1 MTTGR
6 QALPDVVPQPPEPL
20 TAAERLTRQFYDWE
34 RRGRGWQVYDAPV
47 DLEPPFSV
55 FHHSLSPSGGRR
67 PPDDGRKPTWLSA
80 LAARVQ
86 AYWAGGS
93 AASPGAFDDEGENAR
108 QGEVPYDRASTPR
121 AEVAVVLPPHEDV
134 GRDAAEQ
141 LVLALSTC
149 PSPVSFE
156 VVGTPQAIV
165 VQLSSFEA
173 DAAALAEQVTAYFPE
188 AAVEVRRD
196 FLTEAW
202 QQAGWREQLVVDFG
216 LSSEYMRPL
225 RTVRSF
231 AVDPLIAVTDA
242 LADVRAGEV
251 ALLQVIFRSC
261 RHPWSPSILRAVSD
275 GAGGSFFGDAPE
287 MLTLARDKV
296 AHPLV
301 AAVVRVGAK
310 SGAEG
315 GAARLVRRL
324 ARALMH
330 VSDPASNE
338 LMPLENDGYDDGD
351 HERDLL
357 ARRSCRSG
365 MILNTA
371 ELVSLV
377 HLPSASV
384 RAPRLAREQRKTK
397 AAPTTVVGHELL
409 LGENRHAGKVMP
421 VTLSPDQRSRHMY
434 LIGASGT
441 GKSTLLL
448 NLIAQDIRSGQGI
461 GVLDPHGDLIDA
473 VLGLVPESRYDDVVL
488 LDPSDDQFPVG
499 FNILSAHSELE
510 RTLLAS
516 DLAAIFRRFSTSF
529 GDQMQAVLAN
539 AILAIL
545 ENDRGGT
552 LLDLR
557 RFLTEKP
564 FREEYLRSVTDPEIS
579 YYFTREFPLLKGS
592 PQAPILTRL
601 NTFLRPKP
609 IRYMVAQREGLDFT
623 GIMNDGK
630 IFLAKLAHGLIGE
643 ENSYLLGALLVTKF
657 HQLAMGRQEMAAAGR
672 RPYTLYIDEFHNF
685 VTPSVASILSAARK
699 YRLGLVLAHQEMR
712 QLWDQD
718 AAVGSAVLTNPCT
731 RICFRVGDWDAK
743 KLAEGF
749 SSFNATD
756 LQSLGVGE
764 AICRVERAEH
774 DFTLAT
780 LPPPAVDPAIA
791 ETRREEIIRRS
802 RARYAT
808 PRAEVEALL
817 AAARTEVGAEASME
831 PSKSAAT
838 PQSKRPAA
846 SSPPA
851 AASHTQADQPVR
863 PAAEQKARLAVV
875 ASTPVLGR
883 GGRQH
888 KYLQHLVKRLAEDRG
903 YRAVIEQPILAG
915 AGSVDVSL
923 EKGERRI
930 ACEIS
935 VTTETDH
942 EIDNI
947 QKCLAGGYDT
957 VVALSSDAKVV
968 RRVQERAAVVL
979 EAEALARVRFQQ
991 PEDLVL
997 FLDELAAGEASG
1009 EATVRG
1015 YRVKRRFQPVT
1026 PEDAKLR
1033 KEAIARVLGSRS
1045 LPRGKPGDGY
1055 TG

>member
-1 MTTGR
+1 MQDR
-6 QALPDVVPQPPEPL
+6 SPPLPEPL
-20 TAAERLTRQFYDWE
+20 TLPEQLTRQFYDWE

-47 DLEPPFSV
+47 HLEPAFTPF
-55 FHHSLSPSGGRR
+55 FRGAPALGIR
-67 PPDDGRKPTWLSA
+67 PPDNGRKETLLST
-80 LAARVQ
+80 LAERLKG
-86 AYWAGGS
+86 YWSGS
-93 AASPGAFDDEGENAR
+93 QPAQSPATIQEEEVVAPYEDDL
-108 QGEVPYDRASTPR
+108 D
-121 AEVAVVLPPHEDV
+121 VAHTELTVVLPADEDV
-134 GRDAAEQ
+134 SREAAEQ
-141 LVLALSTC
+141 LLLSLSTC

-156 VVGTPQAIV
+156 VVGTPEAIS
-165 VQLSSFEA
+165 VQVASRDTETVA
-173 DAAALAEQVTAYFPE
+173 VAQQITAYFPE
-188 AAVEVRRD
+188 AIVDERKDYLARVWR
-196 FLTEAW
+196 A
-202 QQAGWREQLVVDFG
+202 AGWHDQLIVDFG
-216 LSSEYMRPL
+216 LSHEFMRPL
-225 RTVRSF
+225 RTFRNF
-231 AVDPLIAVTDA
+231 GVDPLIAVVSA
-242 LADVRAGEV
+242 LSDVRPGEV
-251 ALLQVIFRSC
+251 AVLQVLFRSC
-261 RHPWSPSILRAVSD
+261 RHPWTQSVMRAVTD
-275 GAGGSFFGDAPE
+275 GTGESFFVDAPE
-287 MLTLARDKV
+287 MLGLTKEKV
-296 AHPLV
+296 ARPLTAVVIRV
-301 AAVVRVGAK
+301 AAK
-310 SGAEG
+310 SATEGRAEK
-315 GAARLVRRL
+315 LVRGV
-324 ARALMH
+324 ARALAQLAE
-330 VSDPASNE
+330 PASNE
-338 LMPLENDGYDDGD
+338 LIPLTNDDYDNDD

-357 ARRSCRSG
+357 DRKTRRSG
-365 MILNTA
+365 MILNTE

-377 HLPSASV
+377 HLPSSSV
-384 RAPRLAREQRKTK
+384 RLTKLERERRKTK
-397 AAPTTVVGHELL
+397 AAPATVVGHELV
-409 LGENRHAGKVMP
+409 LGENRHAAKTIS
-421 VTLSPDQRSRHMY
+421 VTLSPEQRSRHMY

-448 NLIAQDIRSGQGI
+448 NLIVQDIQNGQGI

-473 VLGLVPESRYDDVVL
+473 VLGHIPKERYDDVVL

-510 RTLLAS
+510 RILLAS
-516 DLAAIFRRFSTSF
+516 DLAAIFKRFSTSF
-529 GDQMQAVLAN
+529 GDQMQAVLSN

-564 FREEYLRSVTDPEIS
+564 FRDEYLRSVTDPEIS

-609 IRYMVAQREGLDFT
+609 IRYMVAQREGLDFS

-672 RPYTLYIDEFHNF
+672 RPFTLYIDEFHNF

-699 YRLGLVLAHQEMR
+699 YRLGLVLAHQELR

-749 SSFNATD
+749 SSFHATD

-774 DFTLAT
+774 DFTLRT
-780 LPPPAVDPAIA
+780 QLPPAVDAALA
-791 ETRREEIIRRS
+791 EVRREEIVHRS
-802 RARYAT
+802 RAKYAK

-817 AAARTEVGAEASME
+817 NVARADAATEEPSRAARAAA
-831 PSKSAAT
+831 PSEMPRAVPSQAVSD
-838 PQSKRPAA
+838 QPAA
-846 SSPPA
+846 PVEA
-851 AASHTQADQPVR
+851 PVR
-863 PAAEQKARLAVV
+863 SVAEKKARLSVV
-875 ASTPVLGR
+875 GAPPILGR

-947 QKCLAGGYDT
+947 QKCLAGGYET

-968 RRVQERAAVVL
+968 RRLKERAAPVL
-979 EAEALARVRFQQ
+979 GPETFSRVRFLQ

-1015 YRVKRRFQPVT
+1015 YRVKRRYQTVT
-1026 PEDAKLR
+1026 PEEAELR
-1033 KEAIARVLGSRS
+1033 KQAIAQVLGGRTKSRQ
-1045 LPRGKPGDGY
+1045 
-1055 TG
+1055 

>member
-1 MTTGR
+1 MSDPD
-6 QALPDVVPQPPEPL
+6 QLPP
-20 TAAERLTRQFYDWE
+20 ERLTATELLTLQFYGWE
-34 RRGRGWQVYDAPV
+34 RRGRGWDLYDSPV
-47 DLEPPFSV
+47 SIEPPFTPFFRRLANAGST
-55 FHHSLSPSGGRR
+55 R
-67 PPDDGRKPTWLSA
+67 PPDDGRKATWLTTIA
-80 LAARVQ
+80 ERLREYWNAPAAPVTPV
-86 AYWAGGS
+86 ASDEEPAGV
-93 AASPGAFDDEGENAR
+93 E
-108 QGEVPYDRASTPR
+108 YDLDLDTRWT
-121 AEVAVVLPPHEDV
+121 ELAVVLPAGCDV
-134 GRDAAEQ
+134 NREAAEQ
-141 LVLALSTC
+141 LVVSLSTC
-149 PSPVSFE
+149 PSPISFE
-156 VVGTPQAIV
+156 MIGTPEAIV
-165 VQLSSFEA
+165 VQLACHQAEA
-173 DAAALAEQVTAYFPE
+173 DVVMQQVGAYFPDAIVE
-188 AAVEVRRD
+188 ERCGFLDRAWRRAAWYEE
-196 FLTEAW
+196 L
-202 QQAGWREQLVVDFG
+202 LVDFG
-216 LSSEYMRPL
+216 LSDEFMRPVKTF
-225 RTVRSF
+225 RNFS
-231 AVDPLIAVTDA
+231 VDPLISLAGALGDTRSGEAAV
-242 LADVRAGEV
+242 
-251 ALLQVIFRSC
+251 LQVLFRSC
-261 RHPWSPSILRAVSD
+261 QHPWSPSILRSVAD
-275 GAGGSFFGDAPE
+275 GEGGSFFLDAPE
-287 MLTLARDKV
+287 MLPLAKQKISR
-296 AHPLV
+296 PLT
-301 AAVVRVGAK
+301 AVLIRAGAK
-310 SGAEG
+310 SGVRGRAEKLMRG
-315 GAARLVRRL
+315 L
-324 ARALMH
+324 ARALGQFA
-330 VSDPASNE
+330 DPTSNG
-338 LMPLENDGYDDGD
+338 LIPLTNDNYAHEA

-357 ARRSCRSG
+357 HRHSHRSG
-365 MILNTA
+365 MILNTE
-371 ELVSLV
+371 ELVGLV
-377 HLPSASV
+377 HPPSASI
-384 RAPRLAREQRKTK
+384 RLAKLDRERRKTK
-397 AAPTTVVGHELL
+397 AAPATVVGHELL
-409 LGENRHAGKVMP
+409 LGENRHAGKAMP
-421 VTLSPDQRSRHMY
+421 VTLSAEQRSRHIY

-448 NLIAQDIRSGQGI
+448 NLIAQDLRSGQGI

-473 VLGLVPESRYDDVVL
+473 VLGLVPAERYDDVVL

-529 GDQMQAVLAN
+529 GDQMQAVLSN

-545 ENDRGGT
+545 DNDRGGT

-557 RFLTEKP
+557 RFLVEKP
-564 FREEYLRSVTDPEIS
+564 FRDEYLRSVTDPEIQ
-579 YYFTREFPLLKGS
+579 YYFQREFSLLKGS

-609 IRYMVAQREGLDFT
+609 IRYMVAQREGLDFST
-623 GIMNDGK
+623 IMNGGK
-630 IFLAKLAHGLIGE
+630 IFLAKLSHGLIGE
-643 ENSYLLGALLVTKF
+643 ENSHLLGALLVTKF

-672 RPYTLYIDEFHNF
+672 RPFTLYIDEFHNF

-749 SSFNATD
+749 SSFTATD

-774 DFTLAT
+774 DFTLT
-780 LPPPAVDPAIA
+780 TPPPPTVEPSVA
-791 ETRREEIIRRS
+791 EAHREEILRRS
-802 RARYAT
+802 RARYAR

-817 AAARTEVGAEASME
+817 DAARTEAQAANVPNRPPRPAPME
-831 PSKSAAT
+831 PPRSVPSQSAPAPTLT
-838 PQSKRPAA
+838 PVDTPVRPSAEKKAPPSAA
-846 SSPPA
+846 SS
-851 AASHTQADQPVR
+851 
-863 PAAEQKARLAVV
+863 
-875 ASTPVLGR
+875 TPLLGR

-947 QKCLAGGYDT
+947 QKCLAGGYET

-968 RRVQERAAVVL
+968 RRLKERAAPVL
-979 EAEALARVRFQQ
+979 GPETFSRVRFLQ

-1009 EATVRG
+1009 ETTVRG
-1015 YRVKRRFQPVT
+1015 YRVKRRYQPVS
-1026 PEDAKLR
+1026 PEQAELR
-1033 KEAIARVLGSRS
+1033 KQAIAKVLGRT
-1045 LPRGKPGDGY
+1045 RR
-1055 TG
+1055 

>member
-1 MTTGR
+1 MQDR
-6 QALPDVVPQPPEPL
+6 SPPLPEPL
-20 TAAERLTRQFYDWE
+20 TLPEQLTRQFYDWE
-34 RRGRGWQVYDAPV
+34 RRGRGWWVYNAPV
-47 DLEPPFSV
+47 DLEPPFV
-55 FHHSLSPSGGRR
+55 PFYGHMPGTFAAR
-67 PPDDGRKPTWLSA
+67 PVDNGRKET
-80 LAARVQ
+80 
-86 AYWAGGS
+86 
-93 AASPGAFDDEGENAR
+93 AASRFIAR
-108 QGEVPYDRASTPR
+108 LKSRWTTTSSVPEAPIPEVEREISPAYSFAPYPR
-121 AEVAVVLPPHEDV
+121 VELAVILPPTEDV
-134 GRDAAEQ
+134 NREAAEQ
-141 LVLALSTC
+141 LLVSLSTC
-149 PSPVSFE
+149 PSTVAFE
-156 VVGTPQAIV
+156 LVGSPESISIQF
-165 VQLSSFEA
+165 SCRDE
-173 DAAALAEQVTAYFPE
+173 DAQGVAQQITAYLPE
-188 AAVEVRRD
+188 AAVEERED
-196 FLTEAW
+196 YLLATW
-202 QQAGWREQLVVDFG
+202 QQAAWHDVLIVDFG
-216 LSSEYMRPL
+216 LSHEFMRPL
-225 RTVRSF
+225 RTFRNF
-231 AVDPLIAVTDA
+231 TVDPLIGVAAALSDVKAAEIAV
-242 LADVRAGEV
+242 
-251 ALLQVIFRSC
+251 LQVLFQSC
-261 RHPWSPSILRAVSD
+261 RHPWTESVMRAVTD
-275 GAGGSFFGDAPE
+275 GTGESFFVDAPE
-287 MLTLARDKV
+287 MVELAREKS
-296 AHPLV
+296 AHPLC
-301 AAVVRVGAK
+301 AAVIRVGAK
-310 SGAEG
+310 SPTPGR
-315 GAARLVRRL
+315 AAQLVRGIG
-324 ARALMH
+324 RALGQLGK
-330 VSDPASNE
+330 PTSNE
-338 LMPLENDGYDDGD
+338 LIPLTNDDYDDED
-351 HERDLL
+351 HERDFLN
-357 ARRSCRSG
+357 RRTRRSG
-365 MILNTA
+365 MILNTE
-371 ELVSLV
+371 ELVAVV
-377 HLPSASV
+377 HPPSSSV
-384 RAPRLAREQRKTK
+384 RVAKVERERRKTK
-397 AAPTTVVGHELL
+397 AAPSTVSGHELV
-409 LGENRHAGKVMP
+409 LGENRHAGKTVT
-421 VTLSPDQRSRHMY
+421 VTLNAEQRSRHMY

-448 NLIAQDIRSGQGI
+448 NLIVQDIRNGQGI

-473 VLGLVPESRYDDVVL
+473 VLGHVPESRYDDVVL

-510 RTLLAS
+510 RILLAS
-516 DLAAIFRRFSTSF
+516 DLAAIFKRFSTSF
-529 GDQMQAVLAN
+529 GDQMQAVLSN

-545 ENDRGGT
+545 ENQRGGT

-564 FREEYLRSVTDPEIS
+564 FRDEYLRSVTDPEIG
-579 YYFTREFPLLKGS
+579 YYFSREFPLLKGS

-609 IRYMVAQREGLDFT
+609 IRYMVAQREGLDFS
-623 GIMNDGK
+623 GIMNEGK

-672 RPYTLYIDEFHNF
+672 RPFTLYIDEFHNF

-774 DFTLAT
+774 DFTLKT
-780 LPPPAVDPAIA
+780 MPPPAVDSAVA
-791 ETRREEIIRRS
+791 EVRRHEIVRRS
-802 RARYAT
+802 RARYAK

-817 AAARTEVGAEASME
+817 DAARTDTQTADE
-831 PSKSAAT
+831 PKKPSNPAAPSET
-838 PQSKRPAA
+838 PQAVPSQVA
-846 SSPPA
+846 SAPPPTPVEA
-851 AASHTQADQPVR
+851 PVR
-863 PAAEQKARLAVV
+863 IVAEKKTRLSVV
-875 ASTPVLGR
+875 ESPPVLGR

-903 YRAVIEQPILAG
+903 YRAVIEQPILSG

-947 QKCLAGGYDT
+947 QKCLAGGYET

-968 RRVQERAAVVL
+968 RRLKERAGPIL
-979 EAEALARVRFQQ
+979 GPETFSRVRFLQ

-1009 EATVRG
+1009 ETTVRG
-1015 YRVKRRFQPVT
+1015 YRVKRRYQPVS
-1026 PEDAKLR
+1026 PEEAELR
-1033 KEAIARVLGSRS
+1033 KQAIAQVLGGRTKNSR
-1045 LPRGKPGDGY
+1045 
-1055 TG
+1055 

>member
-1 MTTGR
+1 MRESSPNTETLTTGE
-6 QALPDVVPQPPEPL
+6 L
-20 TAAERLTRQFYDWE
+20 LTRQFYDWE
-34 RRGRGWQVYDAPV
+34 QRGRGWQLYDAPV
-47 DLEPPFSV
+47 HLEPAFIPFWREAPILGSIQ
-55 FHHSLSPSGGRR
+55 
-67 PPDDGRKPTWLSA
+67 PPDNGRKETVFSTLAGRIKGYWISPRSAPTPLATQEGRVTPPYDSD
-80 LAARVQ
+80 LDAARSEL
-86 AYWAGGS
+86 AI
-93 AASPGAFDDEGENAR
+93 
-108 QGEVPYDRASTPR
+108 
-121 AEVAVVLPPHEDV
+121 VLPADEDV
-134 GRDAAEQ
+134 SREAAEQ
-141 LVLALSTC
+141 LLLSLSTC
-149 PSPVSFE
+149 PSPVGFE
-156 VVGTPQAIV
+156 VIGTPDTIS
-165 VQLSSFEA
+165 VQVTSPEPEA
-173 DAAALAEQVTAYFPE
+173 VAVAQQITAYFPE
-188 AAVEVRRD
+188 AVVDERKDYFDR
-196 FLTEAW
+196 AW
-202 QQAGWREQLVVDFG
+202 HEAGWHEQFIVDFG
-216 LSSEYMRPL
+216 LSHEFMRPL
-225 RTVRSF
+225 RTFRNF
-231 AVDPLIAVTDA
+231 GVDPLIAVAGA
-242 LADVRAGEV
+242 LSDVRSGEV
-251 ALLQVIFRSC
+251 AMLQVLFRSC
-261 RHPWSPSILRAVSD
+261 RNPWSQSIIRAVTD
-275 GAGGSFFGDAPE
+275 GTGESFFVDAPDMVE
-287 MLTLARDKV
+287 LAKEKVSRPLT
-296 AHPLV
+296 
-301 AAVVRVGAK
+301 AVVIRAAAK
-310 SGAEG
+310 SATDGRAEK
-315 GAARLVRRL
+315 LVRGL
-324 ARALMH
+324 VRALGQLAE
-330 VSDPASNE
+330 PASNE
-338 LMPLENDGYDDGD
+338 LIPLTNDDYDDED

-357 ARRSCRSG
+357 GRRTRRSG
-365 MILNTA
+365 MILNTE

-377 HLPSASV
+377 HLPSSSV
-384 RAPRLAREQRKTK
+384 RLTKLERERRKTK
-397 AAPTTVVGHELL
+397 AAPQTVVGHELV
-409 LGENRHAGKVMP
+409 LGENRHAGRSIA
-421 VTLSPDQRSRHMY
+421 VTLDADQRSRHMY

-448 NLIAQDIRSGQGI
+448 NLIVQDIRNGQGI

-473 VLGLVPESRYDDVVL
+473 VLSHVPESRYDDVVL

-510 RTLLAS
+510 RILLAS
-516 DLAAIFRRFSTSF
+516 DLAAIFKRFSTSF
-529 GDQMQAVLAN
+529 GDQMQAVLSN

-564 FREEYLRSVTDPEIS
+564 FRDEYLRSVTDPEIS
-579 YYFTREFPLLKGS
+579 YYFAREFPLLKGS

-609 IRYMVAQREGLDFT
+609 IRYMVAQREGLDFS

-657 HQLAMGRQEMAAAGR
+657 HQLAMGRQEIAAAGR
-672 RPYTLYIDEFHNF
+672 RPFTLYIDEFHNF

-774 DFTLAT
+774 DFTLKT
-780 LPPPAVDPAIA
+780 EPPPTVDPGVA
-791 ETRREEIIRRS
+791 EARREEITHRS
-802 RARYAT
+802 RARFAK
-808 PRAEVEALL
+808 PRTEVEALL
-817 AAARTEVGAEASME
+817 NAARTDAQNADE
-831 PSKSAAT
+831 PKPAAKSTAPLQPPSAA
-838 PQSKRPAA
+838 P
-846 SSPPA
+846 SSPVPSPPGTTEA
-851 AASHTQADQPVR
+851 LVR
-863 PAAEQKARLAVV
+863 PTTEKKGRLSVV
-875 ASTPVLGR
+875 TSPPVLGR

-903 YRAVIEQPILAG
+903 YRAVIEQPILSG

-947 QKCLAGGYDT
+947 QKCLAGGYET
-957 VVALSSDAKVV
+957 VVALSSDPKVV
-968 RRVQERAAVVL
+968 RRLKERAAPVL
-979 EAEALARVRFQQ
+979 EPETFSRIRFLQ
-991 PEDLVL
+991 PEDLVV

-1015 YRVKRRFQPVT
+1015 YRVKRRYQPVS
-1026 PEDAKLR
+1026 PEEAEMRKQAIAQVLGGRTKGR
-1033 KEAIARVLGSRS
+1033 KE
-1045 LPRGKPGDGY
+1045 
-1055 TG
+1055 

>member
-1 MTTGR
+1 MR
-6 QALPDVVPQPPEPL
+6 DRSPERPEPL
-20 TAAERLTRQFYDWE
+20 TLPEQLTRQFYDWE

-47 DLEPPFSV
+47 HLEPAFTPF
-55 FHHSLSPSGGRR
+55 FRGAPALGIR
-67 PPDDGRKPTWLSA
+67 PPDNGRKETFLST
-80 LAARVQ
+80 LAGRLKG
-86 AYWAGGS
+86 YWSGS
-93 AASPGAFDDEGENAR
+93 PSAPAPVTIQEEEVVAPYEDDHDAPHTEL
-108 QGEVPYDRASTPR
+108 SI
-121 AEVAVVLPPHEDV
+121 VLPADEDV
-134 GRDAAEQ
+134 SREAAEQ
-141 LVLALSTC
+141 LLLSLSTC
-149 PSPVSFE
+149 PSPLSFE
-156 VVGTPQAIV
+156 VIGTPEAV
-165 VQLSSFEA
+165 SVQIASRDTEA
-173 DAAALAEQVTAYFPE
+173 VAVAQQITAYFPE
-188 AAVEVRRD
+188 AIVDERQD
-196 FLTEAW
+196 YLTRVW
-202 QQAGWREQLVVDFG
+202 QEAGWHDQLVVDFG
-216 LSSEYMRPL
+216 LSHEFMRPL
-225 RTVRSF
+225 RTFRNF
-231 AVDPLIAVTDA
+231 AVDPLIAVTCA
-242 LADVRAGEV
+242 LSDVRSGEIAV
-251 ALLQVIFRSC
+251 LQVLFRSC
-261 RHPWSPSILRAVSD
+261 RHPWTQSVMRAVTD
-275 GAGGSFFGDAPE
+275 GTGESFFVDAPE
-287 MLTLARDKV
+287 MLGLTKEKV
-296 AHPLV
+296 ARPLTAVVIRV
-301 AAVVRVGAK
+301 AAK
-310 SGAEG
+310 SATEGRAEK
-315 GAARLVRRL
+315 LVRGV
-324 ARALMH
+324 ARALGQLAE
-330 VSDPASNE
+330 PASNE
-338 LMPLENDGYDDGD
+338 LIPLTNDDYDDD
-351 HERDLL
+351 EHELDLL
-357 ARRSCRSG
+357 DRKTRRSG
-365 MILNTA
+365 MILNTE

-377 HLPSASV
+377 HLPSSSV
-384 RAPRLAREQRKTK
+384 RLAKLERERRKTK
-397 AAPTTVVGHELL
+397 AAPATVVGQELV
-409 LGENRHAGKVMP
+409 LGENRHAGKAVT
-421 VTLSPDQRSRHMY
+421 VTLNAEQRSRHMY

-448 NLIAQDIRSGQGI
+448 NLIVQDIRNGQGV

-473 VLGLVPESRYDDVVL
+473 VLGHVPEERYDDVVL

-510 RTLLAS
+510 RILLAS

-529 GDQMQAVLAN
+529 GDQMQAVLSN

-545 ENDRGGT
+545 ENSRGGT

-579 YYFTREFPLLKGS
+579 YYFAREFPLLKGS

-609 IRYMVAQREGLDFT
+609 IRYMVAQREGLDFA

-630 IFLAKLAHGLIGE
+630 IFLAKLAHGLVGE

-657 HQLAMGRQEMAAAGR
+657 HQLAMGRQEMAASGR
-672 RPYTLYIDEFHNF
+672 RPFTLYIDEFHNF

-712 QLWDQD
+712 QLWDLD
-718 AAVGSAVLTNPCT
+718 PAVGSAVLTNPCT

-774 DFTLAT
+774 DFTLKT
-780 LPPPAVDPAIA
+780 QPPPAVDAVHA
-791 ETRREEIIRRS
+791 EVRRQEIVQRS
-802 RARYAT
+802 RAKYAK
-808 PRAEVEALL
+808 PRVEVEALL
-817 AAARTEVGAEASME
+817 NAARTDSGADEASR
-831 PSKSAAT
+831 PSTLPQIPQAT
-838 PQSKRPAA
+838 PAQPAA
-846 SSPPA
+846 VPPIAPTEAPVPPA
-851 AASHTQADQPVR
+851 A
-863 PAAEQKARLAVV
+863 EKKARLSVV
-875 ASTPVLGR
+875 SSPPVLGR

-935 VTTETDH
+935 VTTEVDH

-947 QKCLAGGYDT
+947 QKCLAGGYET

-968 RRVQERAAVVL
+968 RRLKERAAPVL
-979 EAEALARVRFQQ
+979 GPEVFSRVRFMQ

-1015 YRVKRRFQPVT
+1015 YRVKRRYQAVS
-1026 PEDAKLR
+1026 PEEAELR
-1033 KEAIARVLGSRS
+1033 KQAIAQVLGRT
-1045 LPRGKPGDGY
+1045 RK
-1055 TG
+1055 